1 MHSLTAI
8 EKQLEDRCR
17 KEIKE
22 IVSKFI
28 FDIEKLEEQCGVSS
42 NSYSFDTKDSDLIY
56 LKSHSLQHEL
66 EWMLNKEHL
75 SQMIKLKS
83 EDLLKKLDLLT

>member
-1 MHSLTAI
+1 MQSLTAI

-22 IVSKFI
+22 IVSRFI
-28 FDIEKLEEQCGVSS
+28 FDVEKLEKQCKRSS
-42 NSYSFDTKDSDLIY
+42 NSYSFDTEDSDLKY
-56 LKSHSLQHEL
+56 LKSHSLQHRL
-66 EWMLNKEHL
+66 EGILTQEHL
-75 SQMIKLKS
+75 SQMVELKS

>member
-1 MHSLTAI
+1 MQSLTAI

-22 IVSKFI
+22 IVSRFI
-28 FDIEKLEEQCGVSS
+28 SDVEKLEEQCGLSS

-56 LKSHSLQHEL
+56 LKSHSLQHRL
-66 EWMLNKEHL
+66 EGILIQEHL
-75 SQMIKLKS
+75 PRMVELKS
-83 EDLLKKLDLLT
+83 KELLKKLDLLT

>member
-1 MHSLTAI
+1 MHTLTAI
-8 EKQLEDRCR
+8 EKQLEVRCR

-22 IVSKFI
+22 IVSRFI
-28 FDIEKLEEQCGVSS
+28 FDVEKLEKQCKRSS
-42 NSYSFDTKDSDLIY
+42 NSYSFDTEDSDLKY
-56 LKSHSLQHEL
+56 LKSHSLQHRL
-66 EWMLNKEHL
+66 EGILTQEHL

>member
-1 MHSLTAI
+1 MHTLTAI

-28 FDIEKLEEQCGVSS
+28 FDVEKLEEQCGISS
-42 NSYSFDTKDSDLIY
+42 NSYSFDTKDSDLRY
-56 LKSHSLQHEL
+56 LKSHSLQHRL
-66 EWMLNKEHL
+66 EWILNKEHL
-75 SQMIKLKS
+75 SRMVELKS
-83 EDLLKKLDLLT
+83 GDLLKKLDLLT

>member
-1 MHSLTAI
+1 MHTLTAI

-28 FDIEKLEEQCGVSS
+28 FDVEKLEEQCKRSS
-42 NSYSFDTKDSDLIY
+42 NSYSFDTKDSNLIY
-56 LKSHSLQHEL
+56 LKSHTLQHRL
-66 EWMLNKEHL
+66 EGILTQEHL
-75 SQMIKLKS
+75 SQMVKLKS

>member
-1 MHSLTAI
+1 MHTLTTI
-8 EKQLEDRCR
+8 EKQLEIRCR

-28 FDIEKLEEQCGVSS
+28 FDIEKLEKQCGVSS

-56 LKSHSLQHEL
+56 LKSHSLQHKL

-75 SQMIKLKS
+75 SRMVELKS
-83 EDLLKKLDLLT
+83 KELLKKLDLLT

>member
-1 MHSLTAI
+1 MKSLNVI

-28 FDIEKLEEQCGVSS
+28 SDVEKLEEQCGLSS

-56 LKSHSLQHEL
+56 LKSHSLQQRL

-75 SQMIKLKS
+75 SRMVELKS
-83 EDLLKKLDLLT
+83 KDLLKKLDLLT

>member
-1 MHSLTAI
+1 MQSLNAI

-28 FDIEKLEEQCGVSS
+28 FDVEKLEERCGLSC
-42 NSYSFDTKDSDLIY
+42 NSYSFEGVITDLKY
-56 LKSHSLQHEL
+56 LKSHNLQHRL
-66 EWMLNKEHL
+66 EGILTQEHL
-75 SQMIKLKS
+75 SQMVKLKS

>member
-1 MHSLTAI
+1 MQSLTAI

-22 IVSKFI
+22 IVSRFI
-28 FDIEKLEEQCGVSS
+28 FDVEKLEKQCKVLHTT
-42 NSYSFDTKDSDLIY
+42 YSFDTEDSNLIY
-56 LKSHSLQHEL
+56 LKSHSLQHRL
-66 EWMLNKEHL
+66 EGILNKEHL

>member
-1 MHSLTAI
+1 MKSLNVI

-28 FDIEKLEEQCGVSS
+28 FDVEKLEEQCGLSS
-42 NSYSFDTKDSDLIY
+42 NSYSFDTEDSDLKY
-56 LKSHSLQHEL
+56 LKSHSLQHRL
-66 EWMLNKEHL
+66 EGILTQEHL
-75 SQMIKLKS
+75 SQMVKLKS

>member
-1 MHSLTAI
+1 MQSLTAI

-22 IVSKFI
+22 IVSRFI
-28 FDIEKLEEQCGVSS
+28 SDVEKLEEHCKRSS
-42 NSYSFDTKDSDLIY
+42 NSYSFNTEDSDLKY
-56 LKSHSLQHEL
+56 LKSHSLQHRL
-66 EWMLNKEHL
+66 EGILTQEHL
-75 SQMIKLKS
+75 SRMVELKS

>member
-1 MHSLTAI
+1 MQSLTAI

-22 IVSKFI
+22 IVSRFI
-28 FDIEKLEEQCGVSS
+28 SDVEKLEERCNLSS

-56 LKSHSLQHEL
+56 LKSHSLQHRL
-66 EWMLNKEHL
+66 EGILIQEHL
-75 SQMIKLKS
+75 SRMVELKS
-83 EDLLKKLDLLT
+83 KELLKKLDLLT